1 MRVAILFN
9 PASGQ
14 GRAEAA
20 AGRFA
25 AAIEAAGH
33 RVRAI
38 PSRPG
43 PDRAW
48 LEEPLREADALLVAG
63 GDGAIRLAAGP
74 AARAGVPVHHLP
86 LGTENLF
93 ARQYGGSRT
102 PEEAVAALE
111 RGAVRAVDLASI
123 RAGGTEEDFT
133 IMASLGI
140 DAAIVHDLAAR
151 RSGPISHLS
160 YVGPVLRQGLA
171 WEPPVVSIAADGGAW
186 QELGRGL
193 LVVANARVYALGI
206 DPVRGADPA
215 DGLLDAAFLPCEGSF
230 EALAAALRSLAG
242 GELPEVERVAA
253 RSLGVRARPGGPWQ
267 VDGDPGPAGGEGS
280 AEATLEVRPERLRI
294 LEPG

>member
-14 GRAEAA
+14 GRAEAE

-25 AAIEAAGH
+25 AALEAAGH
-33 RVRAI
+33 FVRPI

-48 LEEPLREADALLVAG
+48 LEGPLREADALLVAG

-102 PEEAVAALE
+102 PEEAVAALA

-123 RAGGTEEDFT
+123 RAGGAEEDFT
-133 IMASLGI
+133 IMASLGV

-151 RSGPISHLS
+151 RNGPISHLS
-160 YVGPVLRQGLA
+160 YLGPVVRQGLA
-171 WEPPVVSIAADGGAW
+171 WEPPVISISIDGDRW
-186 QELGRGL
+186 RELGRGL
-193 LVVANARVYALGI
+193 LVVANAVVYALGI

-242 GELPEVERVAA
+242 GGLPEVERIAA
-253 RSLGVRARPGGPWQ
+253 SSVRVRARPGGLWQ
-267 VDGDPGPAGGEGS
+267 VDGDPGPPGFGS
-280 AEATLEVRPERLRI
+280 DQEATLAVRPERLRV
-294 LEPG
+294 LGAG